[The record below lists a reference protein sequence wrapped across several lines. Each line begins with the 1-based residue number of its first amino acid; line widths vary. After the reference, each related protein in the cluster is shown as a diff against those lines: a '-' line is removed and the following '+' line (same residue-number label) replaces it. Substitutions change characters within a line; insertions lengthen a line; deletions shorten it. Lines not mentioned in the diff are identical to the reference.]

1 MRKWTKRAFLL
12 CILASAVFVV
22 YAAACTVNAANTGL
36 NITKLRLSPGET
48 KKLKVKGEKAKIKW
62 KSSDKK

>member
-22 YAAACTVNAANTGL
+22 YAAACTVNASDEGL
-36 NITKLRLSPGET
+36 KQRLQLRLERKNIHAG
-48 KKLKVKGEKAKIKW
+48 
-62 KSSDKK
+62 